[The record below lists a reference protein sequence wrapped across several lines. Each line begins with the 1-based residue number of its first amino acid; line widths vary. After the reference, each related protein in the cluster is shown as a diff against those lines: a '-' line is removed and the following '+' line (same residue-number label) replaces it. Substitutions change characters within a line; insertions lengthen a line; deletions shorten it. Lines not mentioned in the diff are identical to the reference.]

1 MNVPEP
7 VELAM
12 VVPSARREGGG
23 DVWLGGLLRHL
34 PGLGIAPLVVF
45 ERDGELVELAAG
57 HGCRPVVAA
66 GPGDDAMT
74 ATLTDVFLASAPQVT
89 VFWSPRAQVY
99 GAPAHSAAATPG
111 CNAWVQHVM
120 PSDFWVHREASAL
133 PTDAVLCVSTA
144 VQRRRPSVANGG
156 EGAAR
161 VHGPGSAHRCRGP
174 DRAVEGPGRSAAHAG
189 RAPRPPARCPA
200 RAAR

>member
-74 ATLTDVFLASAPQVT
+74 ATLTDVFLASAPQV
-89 VFWSPRAQVY
+89 
-99 GAPAHSAAATPG
+99 
-111 CNAWVQHVM
+111 
-120 PSDFWVHREASAL
+120 
-133 PTDAVLCVSTA
+133 
-144 VQRRRPSVANGG
+144 
-156 EGAAR
+156 
-161 VHGPGSAHRCRGP
+161 
-174 DRAVEGPGRSAAHAG
+174 
-189 RAPRPPARCPA
+189 
-200 RAAR
+200 